1 MIHNRKRVV
10 AVFVAGPSW
19 QFKGWPWIVK
29 GGSPADIFT
38 KSMFLGIMI
47 ANIVTSILVKGFH
60 LKFTG
65 SKLERTIQTWDVQV
79 LEVSNIWNTM
89 LLTAPIR

>member
-1 MIHNRKRVV
+1 MLQRRKADQSGQTTTVPYQVLDNPLRLTPSDWKRVV
-10 AVFVAGPSW
+10 AVFVAGPTW

-38 KSMFLGIMI
+38 KI
-47 ANIVTSILVKGFH
+47 KGFH

-65 SKLERTIQTWDVQV
+65 SKLEASIQTWDVQV
-79 LEVSNIWNTM
+79 LEVGNI
-89 LLTAPIR
+89 

>member
-1 MIHNRKRVV
+1 MCNSLYYGHVIHNRKRVV

-38 KSMFLGIMI
+38 KSM
-47 ANIVTSILVKGFH
+47 
-60 LKFTG
+60 
-65 SKLERTIQTWDVQV
+65 
-79 LEVSNIWNTM
+79 
-89 LLTAPIR
+89 LLLW

>member
-1 MIHNRKRVV
+1 MRVRVLVCYYYVIHNRKRVV

-38 KSMFLGIMI
+38 KSML
-47 ANIVTSILVKGFH
+47 LVCI
-60 LKFTG
+60 T
-65 SKLERTIQTWDVQV
+65 
-79 LEVSNIWNTM
+79 TM
-89 LLTAPIR
+89 LTISHYCTKGMLFTIIYYNCCSQRISFEIYWL

>member
-1 MIHNRKRVV
+1 MEHQYIYDHVIHNRKRVV

-19 QFKGWPWIVK
+19 QFKGWPWTVK

-38 KSMFLGIMI
+38 KSMLMKVSITI
-47 ANIVTSILVKGFH
+47 VINIIVKGFH

-65 SKLERTIQTWDVQV
+65 SKLDTNIQTWDVQV
-79 LEVSNIWNTM
+79 LEVGSI
-89 LLTAPIR
+89 